1 MFVIVL
7 HLYNLFIYKLS
18 MTVQNNLRL
27 RILTDFAFH
36 FHKGTVEL
44 FLYYQFFC
52 QNYSYKTE
60 ITAFNRGYIHQGATF

>member
-1 MFVIVL
+1 
-7 HLYNLFIYKLS
+7 

-27 RILTDFAFH
+27 RIFTDFAFH

-60 ITAFNRGYIHQGATF
+60 ITAFNQGYILQGATF